1 MVDRYLEVHKLQ
13 VIPRIAGFLPPDIA
27 CRYCVLPLAK
37 DGECFTVAMANPDD
51 LEARQAVS
59 AILGSSTC
67 VVRADGRLIY
77 RLLAELWPGHAS
89 RSMSV
94 LAWLSQSASSRGI
107 EEYVSSLAKSIGA
120 CLQIHEV
127 NQAESKLCEEMA
139 AEVEHQ
145 SADLMICA
153 GLTRPFL
160 QRLIRGPLRNEII
173 DRLPISTLFMEQAE
187 WPVKNILMVLWN
199 EPADEPAVEWTIL
212 FARRLGAPVTVLPV
226 GSYVPPL
233 YTGQTAQ
240 ISSVL
245 TAKSSLG
252 RHVRAVAQRLV
263 DWDVQAY
270 LHMRQ
275 GEPCWQVR
283 HEIVER
289 TYDLIVLGA
298 GSRRGLERW
307 LCVDLIATTLHWTQQ
322 PILVA
327 K

>member
-1 MVDRYLEVHKLQ
+1 MVDRYLEIHQLQ

-27 CRYCVLPLAK
+27 CRYCVLPVAK

-51 LEARQAVS
+51 LEARQAVC
-59 AILGSSTC
+59 AVLGNSTC
-67 VVRADGRLIY
+67 VVRADGRMIN
-77 RLLAELWPGHAS
+77 RLLAELWPQHAS

-94 LAWLSQSASSRGI
+94 LVWLSQSASRRGI
-107 EEYVSSLAKSIGA
+107 EEYVHSLGEGLGA
-120 CLQIHEV
+120 CFQIHEV
-127 NQAESKLCEEMA
+127 NEAASKLCEEMR

-145 SADLMICA
+145 SSDLVICA

-160 QRLIRGPLRNEII
+160 QRLIRGPLRNEIL
-173 DRLPISTLFMEQAE
+173 DRLPISTLFVEQAE
-187 WPVKNILMVLWN
+187 WPVKNILLVLWD
-199 EPADEPAVEWTIL
+199 EQADESAVEWAIL
-212 FARRLGAPVTVLPV
+212 FARRLGALVTVLPV

-233 YTGQTAQ
+233 FAGQTAQ

-245 TAKSSLG
+245 SAKSSLG
-252 RHVRAVAQRLV
+252 QHVRAVAQRLV

-275 GEPCWQVR
+275 GEPCWQVH

-289 TYDLIVLGA
+289 PYDLIVLGA